1 MAEDM
6 TRFTRV
12 DEQIDPGIFITF
24 LDAVNALEDI
34 QSVKRLMITQLEL
47 RSGLHA
53 LDVGCGFGDDVRD
66 VARLIGDSGRVVGVD
81 FSGAMIAEAKKRYAA
96 AKLPIE
102 FIEGD
107 AQHLTFPDASF
118 DRCRTERMLMHLDD
132 PEQALAEMVR
142 VVRPGGKV
150 VVFDFDWDTL
160 LIDSPYKE
168 MTRKFV
174 REYSDGLKHGWIGRR
189 LPRLFGAAG
198 LTEVVCEPH
207 VVRFNYAFARRL
219 FEGRMA
225 KAQAEGV
232 FTAEELGSWWAYIE
246 QAEAAGQLHFGL
258 FGFVAGGRKP

>member
-12 DEQIDPGIFITF
+12 DEQVDPSIFITF
-24 LDAVNALEDI
+24 LDAVNALADM
-34 QSVKRLMITQLEL
+34 QSIKQLMISQLEL
-47 RSGLHA
+47 RSGLQV
-53 LDVGCGFGDDVRD
+53 LDVGCGVGDDVRD
-66 VARLIGDSGRVVGVD
+66 LASFIGDSGRVVGVD
-81 FSGAMIAEAKKRYAA
+81 FSGAMIVEAKKRYST

-102 FIEGD
+102 FVEGD

-160 LIDSPYKE
+160 FIDSPYKE
-168 MTRKFV
+168 TTRKFV

-189 LPRLFGAAG
+189 LPRLFQAAR
-198 LTEVVCEPH
+198 LTEIVNEPR
-207 VVRFNYAFARRL
+207 VLRFDYAFTRRL

-232 FTAEELGSWWAYIE
+232 FSVEELANWWRMLSRPRLQGSCTL
-246 QAEAAGQLHFGL
+246 GSLGS
-258 FGFVAGGRKP
+258 

>member
-12 DEQIDPGIFITF
+12 DEQVDPTIFITF
-24 LDAVNALEDI
+24 LDAANALADL
-34 QSVKRLMITQLEL
+34 QSVKQMMLTQLEL
-47 RSGLHA
+47 RNGLRV
-53 LDVGCGFGDDVRD
+53 LDVGCGIGDDVRD
-66 VARLIGDSGRVVGVD
+66 VARVIGNSGQMIGVD

-96 AKLPIE
+96 AGLPIE

-160 LIDSPYKE
+160 FIDSPYKE
-168 MTRKFV
+168 TTCKFV

-189 LPRLFGAAG
+189 LPRLFRMAR
-198 LTEVVCEPH
+198 LTEITCESH
-207 VVRFNYAFARRL
+207 VVHFDYAFTRRL

-225 KAQAEGV
+225 KAQTEGV
-232 FTAEELGSWWAYIE
+232 FSAEELANWWAHLE

-258 FGFVAGGRKP
+258 FGFVVGGRKP

>member
-12 DEQIDPGIFITF
+12 DEQVDPRIFITF
-24 LDAVNALEDI
+24 LDAVNALADMHSI
-34 QSVKRLMITQLEL
+34 KQLMISQLEL
-47 RSGLHA
+47 RSGLQV
-53 LDVGCGFGDDVRD
+53 LDVGCGVGDDVRD
-66 VARLIGDSGRVVGVD
+66 LAGLIGDRGRVVGVD
-81 FSGAMIAEAKKRYAA
+81 FSAAMIAEAKKRYATS
-96 AKLPIE
+96 KLPIE
-102 FIEGD
+102 FVEGD

-118 DRCRTERMLMHLDD
+118 DRCRTERMLMHLDE

-160 LIDSPYKE
+160 FIDSPYKE
-168 MTRKFV
+168 TTRKFV

-189 LPRLFGAAG
+189 LPRLFREAG
-198 LTEVVCEPH
+198 LTEIVSEPH
-207 VVRFNYAFARRL
+207 VLRFDYAFTRRL

-232 FTAEELGSWWAYIE
+232 FSAEELANWWTQVE

-258 FGFVAGGRKP
+258 FGFVVGGRKP

>member
-6 TRFTRV
+6 TRFTKV
-12 DEQIDPGIFITF
+12 DEQVDPKVFITF
-24 LDAVNALEDI
+24 LDAANALADL
-34 QSVKRLMITQLEL
+34 QSVKRLMIVRLEL
-47 RSGLHA
+47 RSGLHV
-53 LDVGCGFGDDVRD
+53 LDVGCGIGDDVRD
-66 VARLIGDSGRVVGVD
+66 LAMAVGNSGRVVGVD

-96 AKLPIE
+96 AGLPIE

-142 VVRPGGKV
+142 VVCSGGKV

-160 LIDSPYKE
+160 FVDSPYKE
-168 MTRKFV
+168 TTRKFV

-189 LPRLFGAAG
+189 LPRLFQAAG
-198 LTEVVCEPH
+198 LTEITSESH
-207 VVRFNYAFARRL
+207 VVRFDYVFTRRL

-225 KAQAEGV
+225 RAHESGV
-232 FTAEELGSWWAYIE
+232 FAAEELASWWAHLA

-258 FGFVAGGRKP
+258 FGFVVGGRRP